1 MIIKDLPERIKQLA
15 LQRQQERYNPHDE
28 DIDLELEAEFGNFDW
43 FLTPEGREFW
53 TKINDGDFSPFYE
66 LYGPDPVSDFDTIL
80 IDFDGVLTN
89 GKINLTHDGEA
100 FREVHS
106 RDLRAIREM
115 IAKGIRVII
124 VTASDSPI
132 IKQYAKKVK
141 AELIVCREKG
151 EINTSD
157 FGIFGFVCDD
167 VWDLKLA
174 EKAAKVW
181 TPADADQSLNK
192 FEKLQTKG
200 GDGVIAELVTILWQK

>member
-1 MIIKDLPERIKQLA
+1 MA
-15 LQRQQERYNPHDE
+15 
-28 DIDLELEAEFGNFDW
+28 IDTL
-43 FLTPEGREFW
+43 
-53 TKINDGDFSPFYE
+53 
-66 LYGPDPVSDFDTIL
+66 L

-106 RDLRAIREM
+106 RDLRAIREI

-124 VTASDSPI
+124 VTASSSPI
-132 IKQYAKKVK
+132 IEQYAKKVK

-151 EINTSD
+151 EIDTSD
-157 FGIFGFVCDD
+157 FGIFGFICDD

-181 TPADADQSLNK
+181 TPADADQSLSK

-200 GDGVIAELVTILWQK
+200 GDGVIAELVTILCQK